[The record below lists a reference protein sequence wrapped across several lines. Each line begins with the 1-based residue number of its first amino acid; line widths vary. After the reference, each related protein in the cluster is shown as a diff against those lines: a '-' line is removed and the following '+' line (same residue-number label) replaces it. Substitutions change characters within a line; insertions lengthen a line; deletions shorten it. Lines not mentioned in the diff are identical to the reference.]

1 MGFRYDNFR
10 FFPAY
15 SIETL
20 AENLAQEIAR
30 REDPLVPETVL
41 ITNYAQRIWLQHYL
55 AQNNGICANIRFV
68 SPESFLNSICE
79 NDAGAPAGGSFDR
92 DALVWRVFKTLREIH
107 APASSVPESLRFSF
121 RENREED
128 FILTAQTLADLFWH
142 YQSFRTEMIV
152 AWCRGEDIPEL
163 KDASPEFKRE
173 YERQKHLWQ
182 QLALREEEIPALRY
196 RRFYESDTE
205 SIRAELPRRLFV
217 FAPTALP
224 RTHFEMLK
232 KLSQHT
238 EILFYYHNL
247 SDNFWIES
255 RNRKA
260 SLTQKNLIERGN
272 ELLTTWGKAARALAG
287 ELIENNFLGSVPNG
301 DGSPAGDSLLHRI
314 QADIRENI
322 VRESGSAEFSAQDE
336 TPETLAGDK
345 LSLRIHAAHS
355 RMREM
360 EILRDDIR
368 DLCAR
373 DRTLRPRDILVML
386 PDIDAY
392 APFIRAVFEGS
403 ELPFSL
409 ADSTGP
415 ERFSGISAFLTL
427 LRLTQ
432 GDVRLSEML
441 ALLDAAPLARAL
453 NLNEQDVDSL
463 KKILSASNARWGI
476 DEAARARKIFGEQ
489 PVSDNAKA
497 LASRVAYNN
506 SWAFG
511 MRRCALGVMM
521 GDDTSDTAKPLEIG
535 ASRPILPAE
544 NLPENAAELLGK
556 FARLQ
561 EAARQ
566 LAAYYVEGQ
575 KSVAEWCRFLKC
587 DLAEKLLEFSDEEGE
602 EEALLADAIDSVR
615 AAAETAGFA
624 DAEVAL
630 KTVVSMLEN
639 RSWENSRGF
648 GMLRGRIT
656 FCRLQ
661 PLRNIPAKAIY
672 IAGMNAGEFPRP
684 TRKSALDLIAQW
696 PKNLEWDR
704 TARDEDCLL
713 LLEAVL
719 AAKTYLRFSYI
730 GRNAKN
736 NAIIPPCTPLAKFID
751 IATEAL
757 LPPELP
763 AEARESA
770 SAAAQKQFCFEHSPQ
785 NTESEKLLSDT
796 VATVAWRPPLFEA
809 GKTLTLS
816 AREQEN
822 FAVLKADEIA
832 ACLAEPAKFFSEKR
846 LHLRT
851 RWGGK
856 LASDNDPEPEKVKA
870 KEFFPRFRHYGF
882 EKLSDPDIDTQN
894 EILGALAKDFGA
906 LIKEK
911 QASGEFPV
919 LPVNTDTKAKED
931 LKFEP
936 LNKRHNTWGKLIGE
950 VLQAGGSAHSATKTF
965 TLPQNAN
972 TRPGKVRVR
981 ADYELWQSADGAN
994 YCIKTFPGV
1003 YSADWEFTV
1012 NAVVNAAFIA
1022 AAHPEENFTFVAI
1035 HNDFVT
1041 RTGKSVIKIKSS
1053 ERLREF
1059 AASLLQCFFDAL
1071 ENPPP
1076 YFAGMP
1082 LPAPEDDADS
1092 FFKNFLK
1099 AFEASKDYSR
1109 AYCDY
1114 VFGSDIAATHAESI
1128 RGVCFDFAKEIAAL
1142 IPEKPKRSSS
1152 PQRCTSL

>member
-68 SPESFLNSICE
+68 SPESFLNHISE
-79 NDAGAPAGGSFDR
+79 NGKRAPAAGSFDR
-92 DALVWRVFKTLREIH
+92 DALAWRVFKTLREIH
-107 APASSVPESLRFSF
+107 APESSVPETLRFPF

-196 RRFYESDTE
+196 RRFYENDTE
-205 SIRAELPRRLFV
+205 SIAAELPRRLFV

-301 DGSPAGDSLLHRI
+301 DSSPAGDSLLHRI

-322 VRESGSAEFSAQDE
+322 VRESGNTEIPVPDE
-336 TPETLAGDK
+336 TPDTLAGDN

-373 DRTLRPRDILVML
+373 DRTMRPRDILVML

-403 ELPFSL
+403 DLPFSL
-409 ADSTGP
+409 ADSAGP

-453 NLNEQDVDSL
+453 KLDEQDVDSL
-463 KKILSASNARWGI
+463 KKILRESNVRWGI
-476 DEAARARKIFGEQ
+476 DEAARTRKILGEL
-489 PVSDNAKA
+489 PLSDDGKA

-521 GDDTSDTAKPLEIG
+521 GDDASDTENPLEIG
-535 ASRPILPAE
+535 NSRPILPAE

-561 EAARQ
+561 DVARQ
-566 LAAYYVEGQ
+566 LAAYYAEGQ

-587 DLAEKLLEFSDEEGE
+587 DLADKLLEFSDEEGE
-602 EEALLADAIDSVR
+602 EETLLADAIDSVR
-615 AAAETAGFA
+615 AAAETAGFES
-624 DAEVAL
+624 AEVSL

-704 TARDEDCLL
+704 TTRNEDCLL

-736 NAIIPPCTPLAKFID
+736 NAVIPPCTPLAKFID

-763 AEARESA
+763 AEAREAA
-770 SAAAQKQFCFEHSPQ
+770 SAAALRQFCFEHSPQ
-785 NTESEKLLSDT
+785 NAESEKLLSET
-796 VATVAWRPPLFEA
+796 VASVAWRPPLFDA
-809 GKTLTLS
+809 GKSLPLS
-816 AREQEN
+816 ARELEN

-851 RWGGK
+851 RWNGK
-856 LASDNDPEPEKVKA
+856 PASDNDPEQEAIKA
-870 KEFFPRFRHYGF
+870 KEFFPQLRRRGF
-882 EKLSDPDIDTQN
+882 EKLSDPDIDAQN
-894 EILGALAKDFGA
+894 KILDALVKDFETLVKA
-906 LIKEK
+906 K
-911 QASGEFPV
+911 QASGQFPV
-919 LPVNTDTKAKED
+919 LPIDPEAKAKKD
-931 LKFEP
+931 LKLEP

-950 VLQAGGSAHSATKTF
+950 ALQPGGSAHSVTQ
-965 TLPQNAN
+965 TLSLPTNAN
-972 TRPGKVRVR
+972 TRPKKVRVR

-994 YCIKTFPGV
+994 YCIKTFPSV
-1003 YSADWEFTV
+1003 YSGGWEFTI
-1012 NAVVNAAFIA
+1012 NAVVNAAFVA
-1022 AAHPEENFTFVAI
+1022 AARPEESFTFVAI
-1035 HNDFVT
+1035 HNDFVE
-1041 RTGKSVIKIKSS
+1041 RKGASVLKIKSS
-1053 ERLREF
+1053 DRLREL
-1059 AASLLQCFFDAL
+1059 AAILLQRFFDAL

-1076 YFAGMP
+1076 YFADMP
-1082 LPAPEDDADS
+1082 LPATDDDADA
-1092 FFKNFLK
+1092 FFGKFMQ
-1099 AFEASKDYSR
+1099 AFEASNDFSR
-1109 AYCDY
+1109 AYRDY
-1114 VFGSDIAATHAESI
+1114 VFGSDIASAHAESI
-1128 RGVCFDFAKEIAAL
+1128 RGTCFDFAKEIAL
-1142 IPEKPKRSSS
+1142 QVPEKPKKK
-1152 PQRCTSL
+1152 

>member
-1 MGFRYDNFR
+1 MGFRCDNFR

-20 AENLAQEIAR
+20 AENLAREIAR

-68 SPESFLNSICE
+68 SPESFLNRISE
-79 NDAGAPAGGSFDR
+79 NGNTAPGVGSFDR
-92 DALVWRVFKTLREIH
+92 DALAWRVFKTLREIH
-107 APASSVPESLRFSF
+107 APESSVPEALRFPF

-128 FILTAQTLADLFWH
+128 FILTAQTLADLFWR

-152 AWCRGEDIPEL
+152 AWCRGEDIAEL

-182 QLALREEEIPALRY
+182 CLALRDEEIPALRY
-196 RRFYESDTE
+196 RRFYEVDTE
-205 SIRAELPRRLFV
+205 TIGAELPRRLFV

-260 SLTQKNLIERGN
+260 SLSQKNLIERGN

-301 DGSPAGDSLLHRI
+301 DSAPEDDSLLHRI
-314 QADIRENI
+314 QADIRENN
-322 VRESGSAEFSAQDE
+322 VRESGNTELPAPDE
-336 TPETLAGDK
+336 TAKALAGDS

-373 DRTLRPRDILVML
+373 DRTMRPRDILVML

-392 APFIRAVFEGS
+392 APFIRTVFEGS
-403 ELPFSL
+403 EFPFSL

-415 ERFSGISAFLTL
+415 ERFSGISAFLSL
-427 LRLTQ
+427 LRLAQ

-453 NLNEQDVDSL
+453 KLDEQEIDSL
-463 KKILSASNARWGI
+463 KKILSESNARWGI
-476 DEAARARKIFGEQ
+476 DEDARARKILGEH
-489 PVSDNAKA
+489 PASVDNKKHAA
-497 LASRVAYNN
+497 RASYNN

-521 GDDTSDTAKPLEIG
+521 GDDESEVIAPLKIG
-535 ASRPILPAE
+535 ATRHILPAE
-544 NLPENAAELLGK
+544 NLPEDAAELLGK
-556 FARLQ
+556 FARLHD
-561 EAARQ
+561 AARQ
-566 LAAYYVEGQ
+566 LAAYYVGGR

-587 DLAEKLLEFSDEEGE
+587 DLADKLLEFSDEEGE

-615 AAAETAGFA
+615 AAAETAGFDA
-624 DAEVAL
+624 AEVTL

-719 AAKTYLRFSYI
+719 AAKSYLRFSYI

-736 NAIIPPCTPLAKFID
+736 NAVVPPCTPLAKFID
-751 IATEAL
+751 SATEAL
-757 LPPELP
+757 LPPEIP
-763 AEARESA
+763 AEARDAA
-770 SAAAQKQFCFEHSPQ
+770 SAEARTQFCFEHSPQ
-785 NTESEKLLSDT
+785 NAESEKLLRNT
-796 VATVAWRPPLFEA
+796 VASVAWRPPLFEA
-809 GKTLTLS
+809 GKSLPLS
-816 AREQEN
+816 AQEQEN
-822 FAVLKADEIA
+822 FSSLTADTIA
-832 ACLAEPAKFFSEKR
+832 ACLTDPAKFFSEKR

-851 RWGGK
+851 RWNGT
-856 LASDNDPEPEKVKA
+856 AADDNDPDQEAIKT
-870 KEFFPRFRHYGF
+870 KEFFPLLSCQGF
-882 EKLSDPDIDTQN
+882 EKLSDPDINTQN
-894 EILGALAKDFGA
+894 EILGALVEDFKK
-906 LIKEK
+906 LVEQK
-911 QASGEFPV
+911 QASGKFPV
-919 LPVNTDTKAKED
+919 LPIDIKAKAQED
-931 LKFEP
+931 LKLEP
-936 LNKRHNTWGKLIGE
+936 LNKRHNNWGKLIGE
-950 VLQAGGSAHSATKTF
+950 ILLQGGSAHSVSQTF
-965 TLPQNAN
+965 SLSADAN
-972 TRPGKVRVR
+972 TRPKEVRVSV
-981 ADYELWQSADGAN
+981 DYELRKTADGAN
-994 YCIKTFPGV
+994 YCIKTFPSIESKG
-1003 YSADWEFTV
+1003 WEFKI

-1022 AAHPEENFTFVAI
+1022 AARPEESFTFVAI
-1035 HNDFVT
+1035 HKNFVK
-1041 RTGKSVIKIKSS
+1041 RDGSSVLKIENSDS
-1053 ERLREF
+1053 LRSLAAILLRHFF
-1059 AASLLQCFFDAL
+1059 AAL
-1071 ENPPP
+1071 ESPPP
-1076 YFAGMP
+1076 CFAGMP
-1082 LPAPEDDADS
+1082 LPAPEDDADA
-1092 FFKNFLK
+1092 FFEKFVR
-1099 AFEASKDYSR
+1099 AFENSTDYSR
-1109 AYCDY
+1109 AYRDY
-1114 VFGSDIAATHAESI
+1114 IFGSDIAATHAESI
-1128 RGVCFDFAKEIAAL
+1128 RDVCFELAQAIAAFV
-1142 IPEKPKRSSS
+1142 PEKAKNKR
-1152 PQRCTSL
+1152 

>member
-68 SPESFLNSICE
+68 SPESFLNHISE
-79 NDAGAPAGGSFDR
+79 NGKRAPAAGSFDR
-92 DALVWRVFKTLREIH
+92 DALAWRVFKTLREIH
-107 APASSVPESLRFSF
+107 APESSVPETLRFPF

-196 RRFYESDTE
+196 RRFYENDTE
-205 SIRAELPRRLFV
+205 SIAAELPRRLFV

-301 DGSPAGDSLLHRI
+301 DSSPAEDSLLHRI

-322 VRESGSAEFSAQDE
+322 VRESGNTEIPVPDE
-336 TPETLAGDK
+336 TPDTLAGDN

-373 DRTLRPRDILVML
+373 DRTMRPRDILVML

-403 ELPFSL
+403 DLPFSL
-409 ADSTGP
+409 ADSAGP

-453 NLNEQDVDSL
+453 KLDEQDVDSL
-463 KKILSASNARWGI
+463 KKILSESNVRWGI
-476 DEAARARKIFGEQ
+476 DEAARTRKILGEL
-489 PVSDNAKA
+489 PLSDDGKA

-521 GDDTSDTAKPLEIG
+521 GDDASDTENPLEIG
-535 ASRPILPAE
+535 NSRPILPAE

-561 EAARQ
+561 DVARQ
-566 LAAYYVEGQ
+566 LAAYYAEGQ

-587 DLAEKLLEFSDEEGE
+587 DLADKLLEFSDEEGE
-602 EEALLADAIDSVR
+602 EETLLADAIDSVR
-615 AAAETAGFA
+615 AAAETAGFES
-624 DAEVAL
+624 AEVSL

-736 NAIIPPCTPLAKFID
+736 NAVIPPCTPLAKFID

-763 AEARESA
+763 AEAREAA
-770 SAAAQKQFCFEHSPQ
+770 SAAALRQFCFEHSPQ
-785 NTESEKLLSDT
+785 NAESEKLLSET
-796 VATVAWRPPLFEA
+796 VASVAWRPPLFDA
-809 GKTLTLS
+809 GKSLPLS
-816 AREQEN
+816 ARELEN

-851 RWGGK
+851 RWNGK
-856 LASDNDPEPEKVKA
+856 PASDNDPEQEAIKA
-870 KEFFPRFRHYGF
+870 KEFFPQLRRRGF
-882 EKLSDPDIDTQN
+882 EKLSDPDIDAQN
-894 EILGALAKDFGA
+894 EILDALVKDFETLVKA
-906 LIKEK
+906 K
-911 QASGEFPV
+911 QASGQFPV
-919 LPVNTDTKAKED
+919 LPIDPEAKAKKD
-931 LKFEP
+931 LKLEP

-950 VLQAGGSAHSATKTF
+950 ALQPGGSAHSVTQ
-965 TLPQNAN
+965 TLSLPTNAN
-972 TRPGKVRVR
+972 TRPKKVRVR

-1003 YSADWEFTV
+1003 YSGGWEFTI
-1012 NAVVNAAFIA
+1012 NAVVNAAFVA
-1022 AAHPEENFTFVAI
+1022 AARPEESFTFVAI
-1035 HNDFVT
+1035 HNDFVE
-1041 RTGKSVIKIKSS
+1041 RKGASVLKIKSS
-1053 ERLREF
+1053 DRLREL
-1059 AASLLQCFFDAL
+1059 AAILLQRFFDAL

-1076 YFAGMP
+1076 YFADMP
-1082 LPAPEDDADS
+1082 LPATDDDADA
-1092 FFKNFLK
+1092 FFGKFMQ
-1099 AFEASKDYSR
+1099 AFEASNDFSR
-1109 AYCDY
+1109 AYRDY
-1114 VFGSDIAATHAESI
+1114 VFGSDIASAHAESI
-1128 RGVCFDFAKEIAAL
+1128 RGTCFDFAKEIAL
-1142 IPEKPKRSSS
+1142 QVPEKPKKK
-1152 PQRCTSL
+1152 